1 MPANRR
7 AEERAALA
15 EVWGAPGVAEVSAAL
30 AVAAAQD
37 LAVVLVAVV
46 ARAVAED
53 LDPAVV
59 RDLAVVADWGA
70 APAAVGQ
77 ERAAELDTA
86 VAEER
91 VLEVELAQ
99 AKVVGGEG

>member
-15 EVWGAPGVAEVSAAL
+15 EVSAALAVDRDL

-53 LDPAVV
+53 LDPVVV

-70 APAAVGQ
+70 APAAGQ

-91 VLEVELAQ
+91 VLAVELAP
-99 AKVVGGEG
+99 AKVAEGEE